1 MREVAPSTSLC
12 FQDGV
17 LGRENSLSKAL
28 QLTQFTHRREGR
40 PLPTV
45 QPLSRAP
52 TSPAPSRTQPRLP
65 QGLSLQPCPSSHHSG
80 TQGVNPPIPSMLT
93 GSESLCEPLSGASD
107 KQKSQ
112 LNQAS

>member
-65 QGLSLQPCPSSHHSG
+65 RVSVYSPAHHHI
-80 TQGVNPPIPSMLT
+80 TQVPRVSTHLF
-93 GSESLCEPLSGASD
+93 
-107 KQKSQ
+107 
-112 LNQAS
+112 QAC